1 MQCRGLVAA
10 VAAALFVAAIAS
22 PLYAQ
27 SYPNKPIRLILPM
40 APGGPTD
47 ILGRIIQTRFV
58 ERLGQTV
65 VPDNRAG
72 AGSNVGT
79 EIAVKA
85 RPDGYTL
92 LLVSP
97 ALATSPALYKKLNYD
112 PINLAPI
119 SLVAQA
125 PLALVVRPSLPVKNL
140 KELIDYARRN
150 PGKLTF
156 GTSGVGA
163 APHLAWELLKSLTKT
178 DMVHVPY
185 KGAAPALVGLMSAKL
200 ICRYWDRRWCCLTSR
215 PARST
220 CSPCSAA
227 NVCCRCPMCRPRGKR
242 GSKITW

>member
-1 MQCRGLVAA
+1 MQGRGFVAA
-10 VAAALFVAAIAS
+10 VAAALFVAAIGS

-40 APGGPTD
+40 APGGRTD

-85 RPDGYTL
+85 RADGYTL

-112 PINLAPI
+112 PIKDLAPI

-163 APHLAWELLKSLTKT
+163 ASCVGVAEES
-178 DMVHVPY
+178 DQNRY
-185 KGAAPALVGLMSAKL
+185 GACAL
-200 ICRYWDRRWCCLTSR
+200 
-215 PARST
+215 
-220 CSPCSAA
+220 
-227 NVCCRCPMCRPRGKR
+227 
-242 GSKITW
+242 